1 VTDRDNNRPDV
12 RPRKRFQFRTLLLL
26 SFILHGLVVAIW
38 AVIPAPVAII
48 TKADVAISVT
58 LVAPALETPALPA
71 KPEAAQ
77 GVALPMAEPV
87 PVNPQ
92 TRANAPQAEVA
103 PLPADIQPPMIRPQT
118 MLAAKSLND
127 RRSASARAAMKTL
140 APEEQL
146 IQLCNVEAMEQ
157 VAAWKPGLKPQ
168 QLVAYALA
176 DPEIDSNSV
185 NAKGAAILTK
195 NQWLK
200 LEYECLAEPSSNRVV
215 SFSFRLGDPIPQE
228 DQVAHNLA
236 SPGSALDQ

>member
-1 VTDRDNNRPDV
+1 VTDRDDNRPSN
-12 RPRKRFQFRTLLLL
+12 RQRNPFLFRMLLLL
-26 SFILHGLVVAIW
+26 SFALHALLAAIW
-38 AVIPAPVAII
+38 AFLPPPASPD
-48 TKADVAISVT
+48 TKAVPAIRVT
-58 LVAPALETPALPA
+58 LVAPALETPVLPA
-71 KPEAAQ
+71 KTEAAP
-77 GVALPMAEPV
+77 VLALPRAEPV

-103 PLPADIQPPMIRPQT
+103 PMPADIEPPMIRPTT

-127 RRSASARAAMKTL
+127 RRSASARAAMKVL

-146 IQLCNVEAMEQ
+146 IQLCNIEAMEQ

-176 DPEIDSNSV
+176 DPEIDTNSV
-185 NAKGAAILTK
+185 NAKGAAILIT

-200 LEYECLAEPSSNRVV
+200 LEYECLAEPLSNRVV

-236 SPGSALDQ
+236 PPGSALDQ